1 MIQIIFLYLLALVWI
16 VFATVQDWK
25 TREIADWLNFSLI
38 IFALGFR
45 FFYSL
50 FVDTGFTF
58 FYQGLIGLVIF
69 FVIGNALYYSRFF
82 AGGDAK
88 LMIALGAVLPFSYGF
103 FNNLQIY
110 MWFLVIF
117 FLAAAVYSIGSSIWL
132 SLVNFKRFKMM
143 FKKLWKGN
151 KKFSNGVMILGLLVL
166 ILGFTEVLIFYLG
179 ILIFFS
185 PLIYIYVKSVDESCM
200 IRKVVVGKLCIGDW
214 LYNDIKVGT
223 KVVKANWDGLIQKE
237 INLIK
242 KKHKSVLIRQGIPFT
257 PVFLISF
264 LIMGIFLLTK
274 FPSLFQFF

>member
-1 MIQIIFLYLLALVWI
+1 
-16 VFATVQDWK
+16 
-25 TREIADWLNFSLI
+25 
-38 IFALGFR
+38 
-45 FFYSL
+45 
-50 FVDTGFTF
+50 
-58 FYQGLIGLVIF
+58 
-69 FVIGNALYYSRFF
+69 
-82 AGGDAK
+82 
-88 LMIALGAVLPFSYGF
+88 
-103 FNNLQIY
+103 
-110 MWFLVIF
+110 
-117 FLAAAVYSIGSSIWL
+117 
-132 SLVNFKRFKMM
+132 
-143 FKKLWKGN
+143 
-151 KKFSNGVMILGLLVL
+151 MILGLIIL
-166 ILGFTEVLIFYLG
+166 IFGFTEPLIFYLG